1 MFKMTFTTCHYHLIM
16 ASLIINKDH
25 SFPHHVL
32 CICIFL
38 KDCYIVL
45 HLCMGALA
53 GAGRDNLKGKTCEM
67 SSYIISF
74 YTWL

>member
-1 MFKMTFTTCHYHLIM
+1 MFKMTFTTCHYYLIM
-16 ASLIINKDH
+16 AALVIKKDH

-45 HLCMGALA
+45 YLCMGALA
-53 GAGRDNLKGKTCEM
+53 GAQEGV
-67 SSYIISF
+67 I
-74 YTWL
+74 